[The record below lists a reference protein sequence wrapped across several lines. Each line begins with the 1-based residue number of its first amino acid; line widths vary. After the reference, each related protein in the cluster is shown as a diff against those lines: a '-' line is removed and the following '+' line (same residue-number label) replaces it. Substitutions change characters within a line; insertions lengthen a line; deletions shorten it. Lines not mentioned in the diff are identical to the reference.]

1 MCLLHAQQSET
12 FFLFRKTPAEKEVTK
27 TAKKKKHPKNKKPNT
42 TKAQKGKNPL
52 STAVSNLL

>member
-27 TAKKKKHPKNKKPNT
+27 TAKKTTQKTKNPNT